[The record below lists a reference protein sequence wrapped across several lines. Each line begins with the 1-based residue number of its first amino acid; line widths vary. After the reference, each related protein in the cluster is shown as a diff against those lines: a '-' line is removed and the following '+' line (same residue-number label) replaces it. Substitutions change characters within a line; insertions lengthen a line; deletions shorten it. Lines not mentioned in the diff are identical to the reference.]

1 MKQDLE
7 DKQPARSDV
16 AGLYGGG
23 ESLVQPPLMQTS
35 ETIFI
40 IRTTLRLVTCS
51 RGHQDQERVD
61 DGVDEAGADL
71 PPLDGG
77 QANVGRAVGGVGD

>member
-23 ESLVQPPLMQTS
+23 EPLVQPPLMQTS
-35 ETIFI
+35 ETILI
-40 IRTTLRLVTCS
+40 IRTTFRLVTCS

-77 QANVGRAVGGVGD
+77 QAHVGRAVGGVGD